1 MLEPQELLRLDDKLW
16 LYIDEANQPQS
27 PHVYVAFGAV
37 QMITTSCS
45 LRALVKK
52 RTSERVTK
60 RFEIGTATPQ

>member
-1 MLEPQELLRLDDKLW
+1 MLELQDLLLSDDKLW

-60 RFEIGTATPQ
+60 RLEIGTTTPQ